1 MPKKINRNG
10 NSFKAV
16 RKFTD
21 REEPRKAFWDKYKSV
36 PMIYHNFYTEKN
48 GEFV

>member
-21 REEPRKAFWDKYKSV
+21 REEPRKAFWDKYGAAKTGNADD
-36 PMIYHNFYTEKN
+36 INIITYY
-48 GEFV
+48 